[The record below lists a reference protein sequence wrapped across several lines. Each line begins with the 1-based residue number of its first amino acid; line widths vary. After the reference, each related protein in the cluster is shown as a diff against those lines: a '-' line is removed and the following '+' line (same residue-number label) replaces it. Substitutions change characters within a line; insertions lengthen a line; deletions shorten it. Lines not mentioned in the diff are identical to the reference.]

1 MAESKVTIKRR
12 IVTCDVTGKKIKIPK
27 ELRSEIKSYRRVG
40 FGPNERDVL
49 VGEIIN
55 NKYLVFPLQKE
66 MDLENSEIYIVE
78 RDPRD
83 KSDEEDSKSTD
94 TTTEETSNK
103 STNNGTKYYLLNVD
117 GLDIKYRVV
126 SYQRIGELP
135 DKSLFIYDDEIWVMH
150 RTAGRRFIN
159 SVNNVVSFPEYYKQK
174 YKVNNPYSSLYS
186 KIVKTIEIV
195 SE

>member
-1 MAESKVTIKRR
+1 MDVSKVTSKRR
-12 IVTCDVTGKKIKIPK
+12 TVTCDVTGKKIKIPK

-83 KSDEEDSKSTD
+83 KSDNEDSKSID
-94 TTTEETSNK
+94 IESKETSDGSISDDN
-103 STNNGTKYYLLNVD
+103 KYYLVNVD
-117 GLDIKYRVV
+117 GLDIKYRIVGI
-126 SYQRIGELP
+126 SRIGELT

-174 YKVNNPYSSLYS
+174 YKVNNPYCSLYS

>member
-1 MAESKVTIKRR
+1 MDVSKVTSKRK
-12 IVTCDVTGKKIKIPK
+12 IITCDVTGKKIKIPK

-49 VGEIIN
+49 VGEVIN

-83 KSDEEDSKSTD
+83 KSDDEDSKSID
-94 TTTEETSNK
+94 TESEETSVR
-103 STNNGTKYYLLNVD
+103 STSDDNKYYLVNVD
-117 GLDIKYRVV
+117 GLDIKYRIVGI
-126 SYQRIGELP
+126 SRIGELP

-159 SVNNVVSFPEYYKQK
+159 SVNNVISFPEYYKQK

>member
-1 MAESKVTIKRR
+1 MDESKVISKRK
-12 IVTCDVTGKKIKIPK
+12 IVTCDVKGKKIKIPK

-49 VGEIIN
+49 VGEVIK

-78 RDPRD
+78 RDPRN
-83 KSDEEDSKSTD
+83 KSDEEESKSTD
-94 TTTEETSNK
+94 TESKETSDG
-103 STNNGTKYYLLNVD
+103 STSDDSKYYLVNVD

-126 SYQRIGELP
+126 SYQRIGDLP

-174 YKVNNPYSSLYS
+174 YKVNNPYCSLYS
-186 KIVKTIEIV
+186 KMVKTIEIV

>member
-1 MAESKVTIKRR
+1 MAESKVTSKRR

-83 KSDEEDSKSTD
+83 KSDDEDSKSTD
-94 TTTEETSNK
+94 TESKETSDG
-103 STNNGTKYYLLNVD
+103 STTNDNKYYLVNVD
-117 GLDIKYRVV
+117 GLDIKYRIVGI
-126 SYQRIGELP
+126 SRIGELT

-150 RTAGRRFIN
+150 RTH
-159 SVNNVVSFPEYYKQK
+159 
-174 YKVNNPYSSLYS
+174 
-186 KIVKTIEIV
+186 
-195 SE
+195 